1 MLYYCLKCRK
11 NTESKNPKVVK
22 TKKGRIMLLSKCA
35 VCNSKKLKFGKE
47 QEAKGLLSKL
57 TGIKVLILIDLSMVN
72 ILF

>member
-1 MLYYCLKCRK
+1 MLYYCLKRRK

-35 VCNSKKLKFGKE
+35 ACNSKKLKFVKE

-57 TGIKVLILIDLSMVN
+57 TGIKVPILSDLPMVN

>member
-1 MLYYCLKCRK
+1 MLYYCMKCSK

-22 TKKGRIMLLSKCA
+22 AKNGRIIYFIKCA
-35 VCNSKKLKFGKE
+35 VCNITILKFNEE

-57 TGIKVLILIDLSMVN
+57 AGIRVLILSDLPRGN